1 MIVLRALEVLWTFF
15 LLGISAFGGPVAHLG
30 YFRRTFVEKKKWV
43 DDEEY
48 GALLALCQFLPG
60 PASSQVG
67 FCVGLHRAGFLG
79 GIAAWI
85 GFTLPSAL
93 IMVAIAHYLFAF
105 QTSPLAHGA
114 LHGLQ
119 LAAVAV
125 VAQAVWLMAQSLCP
139 DTPRRAL
146 ALLCAAVLGL
156 MPGTLGEVSVL
167 IIGGLTGWA
176 TLDDSGLVRHRE
188 TYRLAREW
196 PDAKRELQ
204 LHGPALLCLTL
215 FAGLLLAAFMLP
227 EILPPQSPWLQ
238 AGAFY
243 RAGAL
248 VFGGGHVVL
257 PLLRDAVVAPGWV
270 SPQVFLAGYGAVQ
283 AMPGPLFTVAAYLG
297 ALMGGYKGAAIATVS
312 IFLPGL
318 LLVGGTLPYWRM
330 LRTRPYVAAMMK
342 GLNAAVVGLLGAA
355 FIDLLTISTIQSIYD
370 LPIILFALLLLTAG
384 RARPILVVIF
394 CAAAGAVG

>member
-1 MIVLRALEVLWTFF
+1 MKALRAFEVLWTFF

-30 YFRRTFVEKKKWV
+30 YFRRAFVDRKKWL

-79 GIAAWI
+79 GLAAWI

-93 IMVAIAHYLFAF
+93 LMVAVAHYLFAF
-105 QTSPLAHGA
+105 QSFPLAHGA

-125 VAQAVWLMAQSLCP
+125 VAQAVWLMAKSLCP

-156 MPGTLGEVSVL
+156 MPGTVGQLAVLG
-167 IIGGLTGWA
+167 IGALTGWA

-188 TYRLAREW
+188 TRRLAREW
-196 PDAKRELQ
+196 PVAKRELQ
-204 LHGPALLCLTL
+204 LHAPALLCLTL
-215 FAGLLLAAFMLP
+215 FSGLLLAAFVLP
-227 EILPPQSPWLQ
+227 LQGPWAL

-243 RAGAL
+243 RSGAL

-257 PLLRDAVVAPGWV
+257 PLLRDAVVNPGWV
-270 SPQVFLAGYGAVQ
+270 TPQVFLAGYGAAQ
-283 AMPGPLFTVAAYLG
+283 AMPGPLFTVASYLG
-297 ALMGGYKGAAIATVS
+297 ALTGGYRGAAIATCA

-318 LLVGGTLPYWRM
+318 LLVGGTLPYWQM
-330 LRTRPYVAAMMK
+330 LRTRPYIAAMMK

-355 FIDLLTISTIQSIYD
+355 FIDLLTLSTIQSIFD

-394 CAAAGAVG
+394 CAAAGAVA

>member
-1 MIVLRALEVLWTFF
+1 MKILAAFEVLWTFF

-30 YFRRTFVEKKKWV
+30 YFRRNFVDRKKWV
-43 DDEEY
+43 SDEEY

-67 FCVGLHRAGFLG
+67 FCIGLHRAGFLG
-79 GIAAWI
+79 GLAAWV

-93 IMVAIAHYLFAF
+93 LMVAMAHYLSVF

-125 VAQAVWLMAQSLCP
+125 VAQAVWLMAKSLCP

-156 MPGTLGEVSVL
+156 MPGTLGQLFVL
-167 IIGGLTGWA
+167 LIGALTGWA

-188 TYRLAREW
+188 THRLAREL
-196 PDAKRELQ
+196 PAMRRELQ
-204 LHGPALLCLTL
+204 LHAPALLCLTL
-215 FAGLLLAAFMLP
+215 FCACLLAAIVAPLTG
-227 EILPPQSPWLQ
+227 PWAL

-257 PLLRDAVVAPGWV
+257 PLLRDAVVTPGWI
-270 SPQVFLAGYGAVQ
+270 SPQLFLAGYGAAQ
-283 AMPGPLFTVAAYLG
+283 AMPGPLFTVASYLG
-297 ALMGGYKGAAIATVS
+297 ALMGGYKGAAIATIA

-318 LLVGGTLPYWRM
+318 LLVGGTLPYWQM
-330 LRTRPYVAAMMK
+330 LRTRPHIAAMMK
-342 GLNAAVVGLLGAA
+342 GLNAAVVGMLGAA
-355 FIDLLTISTIQSIYD
+355 FIDLLTLTTIQSLYD

-394 CAAAGAVG
+394 CAAAGAVA

>member
-1 MIVLRALEVLWTFF
+1 MKALRAFEVLWTFF

-30 YFRRTFVEKKKWV
+30 YFRRTFVDRKKWV

-67 FCVGLHRAGFLG
+67 FCIGLHRAGFFG
-79 GIAAWI
+79 GLAAWI
-85 GFTLPSAL
+85 GFTLPSAFL
-93 IMVAIAHYLFAF
+93 MVAMAHYLFAF
-105 QTSPLAHGA
+105 QASPLAHGA

-125 VAQAVWLMAQSLCP
+125 VAQAVWLMTKSLCP

-156 MPGTLGEVSVL
+156 MPGTMGQIAVL
-167 IIGGLTGWA
+167 VIGALTGWA

-188 TYRLAREW
+188 THRLAREW
-196 PDAKRELQ
+196 PSAKRELQ
-204 LHGPALLCLTL
+204 LHGPALLCLIL
-215 FAGLLLAAFMLP
+215 FTGLLVASFTVPVHGPWALA
-227 EILPPQSPWLQ
+227 S
-238 AGAFY
+238 AFY

-257 PLLRDAVVAPGWV
+257 PLLRDAVVAPHWV
-270 SPQVFLAGYGAVQ
+270 SPQVFLAGYGAAQ
-283 AMPGPLFTVAAYLG
+283 AMPGPLFTVASYLG
-297 ALMGGYKGAAIATVS
+297 ALSGGYRGAAIATGA

-318 LLVGGTLPYWRM
+318 LLVGGTLPYWQA

-355 FIDLLTISTIQSIYD
+355 FIDLLTLSTIQSIFD

-384 RARPILVVIF
+384 RARPILVVVF
-394 CAAAGAVG
+394 CAAAGAVA

>member
-1 MIVLRALEVLWTFF
+1 MILARAFEVLWTFL
-15 LLGISAFGGPVAHLG
+15 LLGVSAFGGPVAHLG
-30 YFRRTFVEKKKWV
+30 YFRRTFVERKKWV

-67 FCVGLHRAGFLG
+67 FCIGLHRAGFLG
-79 GIAAWI
+79 GLFAWI

-93 IMVAIAHYLFAF
+93 LMFAVAHYLFAF
-105 QTSPLAHGA
+105 QASPLVHGA

-125 VAQAVWLMAQSLCP
+125 VAQAVWLMAKSLCP

-156 MPGTLGEVSVL
+156 MPGTLGQLSIL
-167 IIGGLTGWA
+167 LIGGLTGWA

-188 TYRLAREW
+188 THRLAREW
-196 PDAKRELQ
+196 PAAKRELQ
-204 LHGPALLCLTL
+204 LHAPALLCLTL
-215 FAGLLLAAFMLP
+215 FTGLLLAAF
-227 EILPPQSPWLQ
+227 ILPLPAPWNL
-238 AGAFY
+238 AAAFY
-243 RAGAL
+243 RSGAL

-270 SPQVFLAGYGAVQ
+270 SPQVFLAGYGAAQ
-283 AMPGPLFTVAAYLG
+283 AMPGPLFTVATYLG
-297 ALMGGYKGAAIATVS
+297 ALTGGYKGAAIATIA

-318 LLVGGTLPYWRM
+318 LLVGATLPYWRA
-330 LRTRPYVAAMMK
+330 LRTRPYVAAIMK

-355 FIDLLTISTIQSIYD
+355 FIDLLTLSTIQSIYD

-394 CAAAGAVG
+394 CAAAGAVA

>member
-1 MIVLRALEVLWTFF
+1 MILLRALDVLWTFF

-30 YFRRTFVEKKKWV
+30 YFRRSFVERKKWL

-48 GALLALCQFLPG
+48 GALVALCQFLPG

-67 FCVGLHRAGFLG
+67 FCVGMHRAGWLG
-79 GIAAWI
+79 GLAAWL

-93 IMVAIAHYLFAF
+93 LMVTLAHYLSLF
-105 QTSPLAHGA
+105 QGSAPARGA

-125 VAQAVWLMAQSLCP
+125 VAQAVWLMARSFCP

-146 ALLCAAVLGL
+146 ALLCTAVLGL
-156 MPGTLGEVSVL
+156 MPSTLGQIFVL
-167 IIGGLTGWA
+167 LIGGLTGWA

-188 TYRLAREW
+188 THRLAREW
-196 PDAKRELQ
+196 PAARREMVLHAPALLSLALFSGLLVTAFAVP
-204 LHGPALLCLTL
+204 LHGPWAL
-215 FAGLLLAAFMLP
+215 
-227 EILPPQSPWLQ
+227 

-243 RAGAL
+243 RSGAL

-257 PLLRDAVVAPGWV
+257 PLLHDALVTTGWV
-270 SPQVFLAGYGAVQ
+270 TPQMFLAGYGAAQ
-283 AMPGPLFTVAAYLG
+283 AMPGPLFSVASYLG
-297 ALMGGYKGAAIATVS
+297 LLTGGYRGAAIATIA

-318 LLVGGTLPYWRM
+318 LLVGGTLPYWRA
-330 LRTRPYVAAMMK
+330 LRTRPYISAIMK
-342 GLNAAVVGLLGAA
+342 GLNAAVVGMLGAA
-355 FIDLLTISTIQSIYD
+355 FIDLLTLSTLQSAFD
-370 LPIILFALLLLTAG
+370 LPIILFALLLLSAG
-384 RARPILVVIF
+384 RARPILVVAF

>member
-1 MIVLRALEVLWTFF
+1 MRILRAFEVLWTFF

-30 YFRRTFVEKKKWV
+30 YFRRTFVERKKWV

-67 FCVGLHRAGFLG
+67 FCIGLHRAGFFG
-79 GIAAWI
+79 GLAAWI

-93 IMVAIAHYLFAF
+93 LMVALAHYLFAF
-105 QTSPLAHGA
+105 QASPLAHGA

-125 VAQAVWLMAQSLCP
+125 VAQAVWLMTKSLCP

-156 MPGTLGEVSVL
+156 MPGTMGQVAVL
-167 IIGGLTGWA
+167 VIGALTGWA

-188 TYRLAREW
+188 TRRLAREW
-196 PDAKRELQ
+196 PSAKRELQ
-204 LHGPALLCLTL
+204 LHAPALLCLIL
-215 FAGLLLAAFMLP
+215 FAGLLLAAFTV
-227 EILPPQSPWLQ
+227 QVQGPWAL
-238 AGAFY
+238 AAAFY
-243 RAGAL
+243 RSGAL

-257 PLLRDAVVAPGWV
+257 PLLRDAVVTPGWV

-283 AMPGPLFTVAAYLG
+283 AMPGPLFTVASYLG
-297 ALMGGYKGAAIATVS
+297 ALTGGYRGAAIATVA

-318 LLVGGTLPYWRM
+318 LLVGGTLPYWQA

-355 FIDLLTISTIQSIYD
+355 FIDLLTLSTIQSIYD

-394 CAAAGAVG
+394 CAAAGAVA

>member
-1 MIVLRALEVLWTFF
+1 MKKLGAIFEVLGTF
-15 LLGISAFGGPVAHLG
+15 LLLGLSAFGGPVAHLG
-30 YFRRTFVEKKKWV
+30 YFRRNFVDQKKWL

-67 FCVGLHRAGFLG
+67 FCIGMHRAGFFG

-93 IMVAIAHYLFAF
+93 LMVALAHYLFAF

-125 VAQAVWLMAQSLCP
+125 VAQAVWLMAKSLCP

-156 MPGTLGEVSVL
+156 MPGTLGQLSVL
-167 IIGGLTGWA
+167 GIGALTGWA

-188 TYRLAREW
+188 TRRLAREW
-196 PDAKRELQ
+196 PVAKREIV
-204 LHGPALLCLTL
+204 LHAPALICLAL
-215 FAGLLLAAFMLP
+215 FFGLLVAAFVAPLPGLWALAA
-227 EILPPQSPWLQ
+227 
-238 AGAFY
+238 AFY

-257 PLLRDAVVAPGWV
+257 PLLRDAVVTPGWV

-283 AMPGPLFTVAAYLG
+283 AMPGPLFTVSSYLG
-297 ALMGGYKGAAIATVS
+297 ALIGGYKGAAIATAA

-318 LLVGGTLPYWRM
+318 LLVGGTLPYWQM

-355 FIDLLTISTIQSIYD
+355 FIDLLTLSTIRSVYD
-370 LPIILFALLLLTAG
+370 LPIILFALMLLTAG

-394 CAAAGAVG
+394 CAAAGAVA

>member
-30 YFRRTFVEKKKWV
+30 YFRRTFVDRKKWL
-43 DDEEY
+43 DNEEY

-67 FCVGLHRAGFLG
+67 FCVGLHRAGLFG
-79 GIAAWI
+79 GIAAWV

-93 IMVAIAHYLFAF
+93 LMAAAAHYLSAF
-105 QTSPLAHGA
+105 HASPLAQGA

-125 VAQAVWLMAQSLCP
+125 VAQAVWLMVQSLCP

-146 ALLCAAVLGL
+146 ALLCAAILGL
-156 MPGTLGEVSVL
+156 LPGTMGQLSVL
-167 IIGGLTGWA
+167 LIGALTGWA

-188 TYRLAREW
+188 TRRLAREW
-196 PDAKRELQ
+196 PEAKRELR
-204 LHGPALLCLTL
+204 LHGPSLLCLFL
-215 FAGLLLAAFMLP
+215 FGALLVGAFMVP
-227 EILPPQSPWLQ
+227 LQ
-238 AGAFY
+238 GQWAEAAAFY

-257 PLLRDAVVAPGWV
+257 PLLHNAVVVPGWI
-270 SPQVFLAGYGAVQ
+270 SPQSFLAGYGAAQ
-283 AMPGPLFTVAAYLG
+283 AMPGPLFTFASYLG
-297 ALMGGYKGAAIATVS
+297 MLMGSYRGAAIATAA

-318 LLVGGTLPYWRM
+318 LLVGGTLPYWQA
-330 LRTRPYVAAMMK
+330 LRARPYVAAMMK
-342 GLNAAVVGLLGAA
+342 GLNAAVVGMLGAA
-355 FIDLLTISTIQSIYD
+355 FIDLLTLSTIHSVYD
-370 LPIILFALLLLTAG
+370 LPVVGFALLLLTAG

>member
-1 MIVLRALEVLWTFF
+1 MKILRAFEVLWTFF

-30 YFRRTFVEKKKWV
+30 YFRRTFVERKKWV

-67 FCVGLHRAGFLG
+67 FCIGLHRAGFFG
-79 GIAAWI
+79 GLAAWI

-93 IMVAIAHYLFAF
+93 LMVAMAHYLPAF
-105 QTSPLAHGA
+105 QASPLAHGA

-125 VAQAVWLMAQSLCP
+125 VAQAVWLMTKSLCP

-156 MPGTLGEVSVL
+156 MPGTMGQLAVL
-167 IIGGLTGWA
+167 TIGALTGWA

-188 TYRLAREW
+188 THRLAREW
-196 PDAKRELQ
+196 PSAKRELQ
-204 LHGPALLCLTL
+204 LHAPALLCLTL
-215 FAGLLLAAFMLP
+215 FAGLLTASFVLPLQGPWALA
-227 EILPPQSPWLQ
+227 S
-238 AGAFY
+238 AFY
-243 RAGAL
+243 RSGAL

-257 PLLRDAVVAPGWV
+257 PLLRDAVVGPGWV
-270 SPQVFLAGYGAVQ
+270 SPQVFLAGYGAAQ
-283 AMPGPLFTVAAYLG
+283 AMPGPLFTVASYLG
-297 ALMGGYKGAAIATVS
+297 ALTGGYRGAAIATVA

-318 LLVGGTLPYWRM
+318 LLVGGTLPYWQA

-355 FIDLLTISTIQSIYD
+355 FIDLLTLSTIQSIYD

-394 CAAAGAVG
+394 CAAAGAVA

>member
-1 MIVLRALEVLWTFF
+1 MILLRALEVLWIFF

-30 YFRRTFVEKKKWV
+30 YFRRTFVERKKWV

-67 FCVGLHRAGFLG
+67 FCIGLHRAGFLG
-79 GIAAWI
+79 GIFAWI

-93 IMVAIAHYLFAF
+93 LMVAVAHYLFLFPSA
-105 QTSPLAHGA
+105 PLVHGA
-114 LHGLQ
+114 IHGLQ

-125 VAQAVWLMAQSLCP
+125 VAQAVWLMAKSLCP

-156 MPGTLGEVSVL
+156 MPGTMGQLSIL
-167 IIGGLTGWA
+167 LIGGLTGWA

-188 TYRLAREW
+188 THRLAREW
-196 PDAKRELQ
+196 PHAKRELQ
-204 LHGPALLCLTL
+204 LHAPAILCLIL
-215 FAGLLLAAFMLP
+215 FAFLLVAAFILPLPPPWNLAA
-227 EILPPQSPWLQ
+227 
-238 AGAFY
+238 AFY

-257 PLLRDAVVAPGWV
+257 PLLRDAVVAPGWI
-270 SPQVFLAGYGAVQ
+270 SPQVFLAGYGAAQ
-283 AMPGPLFTVAAYLG
+283 AMPGPLFTIASYLG
-297 ALMGGYKGAAIATVS
+297 ALAGGYKGAAIATAA
-312 IFLPGL
+312 IFLPGM
-318 LLVGGTLPYWRM
+318 LLVGGTLPYWQA

-355 FIDLLTISTIQSIYD
+355 FIDLLTLSTIQSIYD

-394 CAAAGAVG
+394 CAAAGAVA

>member
-1 MIVLRALEVLWTFF
+1 MNRPGAAFEVLWTFF

-30 YFRRTFVEKKKWV
+30 YFRRVFVEIRRWLT
-43 DDEEY
+43 DDEY
-48 GALLALCQFLPG
+48 AALLALCQFLPG

-67 FCVGLHRAGFLG
+67 FCIGLHRAGLLG
-79 GIAAWI
+79 GLAAWI

-93 IMVAIAHYLFAF
+93 LMAALAHYLSAF
-105 QTSPLAHGA
+105 QSAPLAHGA

-146 ALLCAAVLGL
+146 ALLCTAVLGL
-156 MPGTLGEVSVL
+156 IPGSLGQIMVL
-167 IIGGLTGWA
+167 FIGALTGWA
-176 TLDDSGLVRHRE
+176 TLDDSSLVKHRE
-188 TYRLAREW
+188 IRRQAREW
-196 PDAKRELQ
+196 PETRRNMQ
-204 LHGPALLCLTL
+204 LHGPALFCLAL
-215 FAGLLLAAFMLP
+215 FAVLLMASFLVP
-227 EILPPQSPWLQ
+227 GSGPWAL

-243 RAGAL
+243 RSGAL

-257 PLLRDAVVAPGWV
+257 PLLRDAVVTPGWV
-270 SPQVFLAGYGAVQ
+270 SPQVFLAGYGAAQ
-283 AMPGPLFTVAAYLG
+283 AMPGPLFTVASFLG
-297 ALMGGYKGAAIATVS
+297 CIAGGYQGAAIATAA

-318 LLVGGTLPYWRM
+318 LIVSGTLPYWQG
-330 LRTRPYVAAMMK
+330 LRARPHVAAMMK

-355 FIDLLTISTIQSIYD
+355 FINLLTISTIQSIWD
-370 LPIILFALLLLTAG
+370 FPIVAFALLLLTAG

-394 CAAAGAVG
+394 CAAAGAVV

>member
-1 MIVLRALEVLWTFF
+1 MIITRAFEVLWTFF

-30 YFRRTFVEKKKWV
+30 YFRRTFVERKKWL

-79 GIAAWI
+79 GVAAWI

-93 IMVAIAHYLFAF
+93 IMVAAAHYLYAF
-105 QTSPLAHGA
+105 QGSPLALGA
-114 LHGLQ
+114 VHGLQ

-125 VAQAVWLMAQSLCP
+125 VAQAVWLMTQSFCP

-156 MPGTLGEVSVL
+156 MPGTLGQIFVML
-167 IIGGLTGWA
+167 IGGLTGWA

-188 TYRLAREW
+188 TRRLAREW
-196 PDAKRELQ
+196 PHAKRELQ
-204 LHGPALLCLTL
+204 LHGPAVLCLFL
-215 FAGLLLAAFMLP
+215 FFALLLAAFVLP
-227 EILPPQSPWLQ
+227 IQGPWGL
-238 AGAFY
+238 ASAFY

-257 PLLRDAVVAPGWV
+257 PLLRDAVVGPGWIT
-270 SPQVFLAGYGAVQ
+270 PQVFLAGYGAAQ
-283 AMPGPLFTVAAYLG
+283 AMPGPLFTVASYLG
-297 ALMGGYKGAAIATVS
+297 ALVGGYKGAAIATVA
-312 IFLPGL
+312 IFLPGF
-318 LLVGGTLPYWRM
+318 LLVGGTLPYWQA
-330 LRTRPYVAAMMK
+330 LRTKPYVAAMMK

-355 FIDLLTISTIQSIYD
+355 FIDLLTVSTIQSIYD

>member
-1 MIVLRALEVLWTFF
+1 MIIIRAFEVLWTFF

-30 YFRRTFVEKKKWV
+30 YFRRSFVDRKKWL

-67 FCVGLHRAGFLG
+67 FCVGLHRAGLLG
-79 GIAAWI
+79 GIFAWI

-93 IMVAIAHYLFAF
+93 LMVAVAHYLFAF

-156 MPGTLGEVSVL
+156 IPGTMGQLFVL
-167 IIGGLTGWA
+167 LIGGLTGWA

-188 TYRLAREW
+188 TRRLAREW
-196 PDAKRELQ
+196 PAAKQELQ
-204 LHGPALLCLTL
+204 LHAPALLCLFL
-215 FAGLLLAAFMLP
+215 FGALLLAAF
-227 EILPPQSPWLQ
+227 ILPLQGPWAM

-243 RAGAL
+243 RSGAL

-257 PLLRDAVVAPGWV
+257 PLLHDAVVAPGWV
-270 SPQVFLAGYGAVQ
+270 SPQNFLAGYGAAQ
-283 AMPGPLFTVAAYLG
+283 AMPGPLFTVASYLG
-297 ALMGGYKGAAIATVS
+297 MLAGGYQGAAIATVA

-318 LLVGGTLPYWRM
+318 LLVGGTLPYWQA
-330 LRTRPYVAAMMK
+330 LRARPYVAAMMK

-355 FIDLLTISTIQSIYD
+355 FIDLLTISTIQSYYD
-370 LPIILFALLLLTAG
+370 LPIILFALALLTAG

-394 CAAAGAVG
+394 CAAAGAVA